1 MHAGELSK
9 PTLCRSRGAA
19 DRRRTARRI
28 QADDADELVI
38 MRSVP
43 LVLLAS
49 CTMPAQQ
56 PERPEMERTLVNF
69 SRPEEGAKWRT
80 VLDGVMGGRS
90 TGSFVVEDGC
100 MVFTGVLN
108 TNGGGFSS
116 VRRRDNNFRL
126 GGEAGI
132 HLRVRGDGRKYTLRL
147 RQPVAGASYSA
158 SYRTKFDTRAGQEWQ
173 DVYVPYEDLTPTWR
187 GRTLDLPSVDPTK
200 VDEIGVSIDDKI
212 DGPFRIE
219 IQQIRTYAPFE
230 IDAMRDRGRP
240 LVVFATD
247 ARDPRAARQIAAAK
261 KEAEGF
267 ADREITL
274 VVVYDEGPS
283 FAGQRPL
290 SKRECEAL
298 RDRFARNRQGAK
310 DGFTA
315 LLVGKDGGVKR
326 TAHDPIACDELFAQ
340 IDAMP
345 MRRREVRKRGR

>member
-1 MHAGELSK
+1 M
-9 PTLCRSRGAA
+9 T
-19 DRRRTARRI
+19 
-28 QADDADELVI
+28 
-38 MRSVP
+38 
-43 LVLLAS
+43 
-49 CTMPAQQ
+49 AQQ
-56 PERPEMERTLVNF
+56 PERPEAERTLADF
-69 SRPEEGAKWRT
+69 SRPEEGKKWRT

-116 VRRRDNNFRL
+116 VRRRDDNFRL

-147 RQPVAGASYSA
+147 RQPVSGARYSA
-158 SYRTKFDTRAGQEWQ
+158 SYRTKFETGDGREWQ
-173 DVYVPYEDLTPTWR
+173 DVYVPYEALTPTWR
-187 GRTLDLPSVDPTK
+187 GRTLDLPQVDPTK

-219 IQQIRTYAPFE
+219 IQQIRTYAAFD

-247 ARDPRAARQIAAAK
+247 ARDPRAARQIAAAT

-274 VVVYDEGPS
+274 VVVYDEGAS

-290 SKRECEAL
+290 SKRDCDAL
-298 RDRFARNRQGAK
+298 RDRFARNRKGAK

-326 TAHDPIACDELFAQ
+326 TAHDPITCEELFAQ

-345 MRRREVRKRGR
+345 MRRREVRERGR